1 MELLL
6 TVATFV
12 PASSPNRSKE
22 MSTQNLTAWLSSL
35 LKQKSVSSPDGRSLF
50 AYDLS
55 KDDYIELG
63 RQLAG
68 AVASTGGISELAEI
82 CWGRPPIFSPPA
94 RSFYTHLN
102 SGRANMQE
110 GHRFFTTVS
119 PLLTAIGPSR
129 KLLHSVASTRWCA
142 IYLNRWRLMPAPS
155 KSVPWTGASSNSGSM
170 RSLFNGAA
178 RGRERG
184 QRRQPIPGM
193 ASRIRPLGREKNFF
207 RPLCNRGPI
216 LFDA

>member
-1 MELLL
+1 
-6 TVATFV
+6 
-12 PASSPNRSKE
+12 

-82 CWGRPPIFSPPA
+82 SLGRPPIFSPPA